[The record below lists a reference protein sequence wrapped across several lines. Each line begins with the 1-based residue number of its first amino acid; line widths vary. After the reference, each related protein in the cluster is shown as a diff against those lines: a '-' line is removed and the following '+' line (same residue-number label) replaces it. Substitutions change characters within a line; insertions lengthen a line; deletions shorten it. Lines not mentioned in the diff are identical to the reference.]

1 MLLQSDNMHN
11 AVVGFLRLRN
21 DILHNHRHLSAD
33 LKNMCVRIATK
44 EDGQAR
50 TQFHESDALLDGGL
64 L

>member
-1 MLLQSDNMHN
+1 M
-11 AVVGFLRLRN
+11 RN